1 MEQVG
6 LSCIELQF
14 MEEEPREDSRA
25 NVWDSVVC
33 TSPSNPGAGK
43 TWALRHKDRKHS
55 VLLVPEM
62 FISRVN
68 NNNKL
73 VYGCEF
79 HCLPQWGSHL
89 LLPFRAS
96 RWGMQRPAWQ
106 LAQVG
111 GAASWQP
118 GGLHRVPYTRQNSRG
133 TGPGPCSRTLEEYC

>member
-6 LSCIELQF
+6 LSCTELQF
-14 MEEEPREDSRA
+14 MEEEAWEESLA
-25 NVWDSVVC
+25 NSWDSVGY

-43 TWALRHKDRKHS
+43 TWALRHKDRKRS
-55 VLLVPEM
+55 VLLVLEM

-89 LLPFRAS
+89 LLSFRSS
-96 RWGMQRPAWQ
+96 RLGMQRPAWQ

-118 GGLHRVPYTRQNSRG
+118 GGLHRVP
-133 TGPGPCSRTLEEYC
+133 